1 MQLARFSSRDTDR
14 SSTYIRSFRPIDRSS
29 TLFLREEN
37 VGRRLSQQERERR
50 REVGTQKGEK
60 GKSERPRRATAA
72 WFIGNTVHPFSLRN
86 FRQFRSSILTHA
98 DERSCRFLIDRSI
111 SPSRVLL
118 DRSWKSRL
126 LNFRVDQTLFPFLL
140 FASWMEIL
148 NENHCRLRINFF
160 REKSLDYFWNATRW
174 RILTVFLSRYFYT
187 WLVTLVSAAYFGRSR
202 CARDRIRREKE
213 RETRSIVGDK
223 AKCGPCDSENWNVR
237 TGAKPRHVSIRGF
250 PFESG
255 CF

>member
-1 MQLARFSSRDTDR
+1 MWDGVS
-14 SSTYIRSFRPIDRSS
+14 
-29 TLFLREEN
+29 
-37 VGRRLSQQERERR
+37 LSKRERERR

-72 WFIGNTVHPFSLRN
+72 WFIGNTVHSFSLRN

-140 FASWMEIL
+140 FASWMQIL

-187 WLVTLVSAAYFGRSR
+187 WLVTSVSAAYFGRSR